1 VNGQLELTTAPT
13 VAILSF
19 TQDDIDN
26 NRVVYVHDG
35 SNTIADSFDF
45 DVDDGQGNVLAGQS
59 FALTIT
65 PVDDDA
71 PVQVTNAG
79 STVLE
84 GGTDTLVTAE
94 VLYTDTEQPATSV
107 TYTVTTA
114 PVNGQLELIT
124 APTVA
129 ILSFTQDD
137 IDNNRVVY
145 VHDGSNTL
153 ADSFDFD
160 VDDGQ
165 GNVLAGQSFSITV
178 TPANAPPTTTGIA
191 DVTVNEDSV
200 DSIINIFSAF
210 DDSEDADA
218 ALVYSITNNTNA
230 SLFSGTP
237 IDGVGGTLTLDFA
250 ANANGTAAVTLRATD
265 QGGAFVETTFNV
277 TVNPVND
284 APVLVGNSG
293 IALENN
299 DEASITASG
308 LQVLDIDDAA
318 SQITYTLTNVS
329 FNGTLKLNGVAL
341 SIGDSF
347 TQDDINKNRVSYAS
361 HSAGSPNYAAFT
373 FSVTDGSGASIG
385 ATAFTVTI
393 QPSPEPALP
402 EPPDPE
408 LKPEPGEPAPEPP
421 MPEEEIGY
429 GIEAKISPEK
439 PEPIALPQKGLEIKP
454 VTLPEFSADLLDFR
468 NRHEHERE
476 GRAYTPKTK
485 FERDRNSADGER
497 HPDPLVIERPI
508 ETSEVLKRAL
518 DSMSTQLQDFA
529 EAEQRQQIIQ
539 RSLAEGG
546 GAILSVGY
554 LAWLLRAGPLLAS
567 ALTAIPAWAKFDP
580 LPVLLAGKK
589 RKEERDAR
597 REKEDRD
604 EATVARIL
612 DAVRSVSSIRKGRG

>member
-1 VNGQLELTTAPT
+1 
-13 VAILSF
+13 
-19 TQDDIDN
+19 
-26 NRVVYVHDG
+26 
-35 SNTIADSFDF
+35 
-45 DVDDGQGNVLAGQS
+45 
-59 FALTIT
+59 
-65 PVDDDA
+65 
-71 PVQVTNAG
+71 
-79 STVLE
+79 LE

-546 GAILSVGY
+546 GAILSAGY